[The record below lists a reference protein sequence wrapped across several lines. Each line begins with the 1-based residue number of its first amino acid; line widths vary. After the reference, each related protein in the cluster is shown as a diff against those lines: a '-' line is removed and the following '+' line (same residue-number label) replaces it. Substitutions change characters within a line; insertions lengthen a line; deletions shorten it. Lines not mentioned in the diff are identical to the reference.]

1 MTAPF
6 EFRAESVRWTEELKL
21 VVRKDGSLGV
31 LPVLVDKRRET
42 RECVPIDLP
51 AADARRLLAW
61 LRERYPDTD
70 TGETK

>member
-1 MTAPF
+1 MSGTF
-6 EFRAESVRWTEELKL
+6 EFRADSVRWAEELKL

-51 AADARRLLAW
+51 AADARRLRDW
-61 LRERYPDTD
+61 LRERYP
-70 TGETK
+70 ETEDK

>member
-51 AADARRLLAW
+51 AADARRLRDW
-61 LRERYPDTD
+61 LCARYPETD

>member
-1 MTAPF
+1 MSATF
-6 EFRAESVRWTEELKL
+6 EFRADSVRWAEELKL
-21 VVRKDGSLGV
+21 VVRKDGSLSV

-61 LRERYPDTD
+61 LRERYPQEENENGD
-70 TGETK
+70 

>member
-42 RECVPIDLP
+42 RECVPID
-51 AADARRLLAW
+51 AEDRITIAGRKYGRKHW
-61 LRERYPDTD
+61 NH
-70 TGETK
+70 